1 MSDATQFCS
10 DCGAAIEGDD
20 RFCGECG
27 APVGGRSAPPPPPS
41 PSSPARRGLSGGAIG
56 GIAVVVAA
64 AAVGGTLL
72 LTGGSDNGASTTS
85 TAPVAVSTSV
95 TTVATSDVTE
105 PVVDPLLATDL
116 EGVRQATIHI
126 EMDATVVDPAGG
138 SQSGRWYGSGFLID
152 SSGLAV
158 TNNHVVTGASL
169 LEVWVEGKDRP
180 VNARILGISECSDLA
195 VIQLD
200 GDGYQYLDWY
210 DGDITTGLAIY
221 AAGFPLGTPEYTL
234 LDGIISKEQAE
245 GETDW
250 ASVDAVLEHTA
261 ETLSG
266 SSGGPIVTEDGRVV
280 AINYSGDSVGQTFA
294 ISMEVA
300 IPEVA
305 RLVDGNVNSIGING
319 RAIQFD
325 DGTSGIWVYSVDA
338 GSIAGRAG
346 ILPGDVIVEIEN
358 VLLGTDGTL
367 SAYCDVLR
375 SHDDDDVLSVE
386 VWRPSDGL
394 IYVGRL
400 NDRPLEPEST
410 PIIDVE
416 TPPDAA
422 TPTEAFV
429 SLIDDT
435 GLLTVDVPAT
445 WTDVSSQSWGFP
457 GVADAGPSLWAAPDL
472 SLFWEFAVP
481 GVWFGVTSDPAITV
495 EGILDWE
502 DYQTVC
508 TFEER
513 QDYFDGV
520 FEGFSETWVDCFTTD
535 ATLVVIAAET
545 ADGSTRVFLDIMM
558 VEDADVDALIQI
570 VGTFNLLSG

>member
-1 MSDATQFCS
+1 
-10 DCGAAIEGDD
+10 
-20 RFCGECG
+20 
-27 APVGGRSAPPPPPS
+27 
-41 PSSPARRGLSGGAIG
+41 
-56 GIAVVVAA
+56 VAA

-72 LTGGSDNGASTTS
+72 LSSGSDDAASTTS
-85 TAPVAVSTSV
+85 VTTAPVTTSAPTVV
-95 TTVATSDVTE
+95 TSEVTE
-105 PVVDPLLATDL
+105 PIIDPLLATDL

-126 EMDATVVDPAGG
+126 EMDATVVDPAEG

-152 SSGLAV
+152 PSGLAV

-200 GDGYQYLDWY
+200 GDGYKYLDWY

-245 GETDW
+245 GETNW

-280 AINYSGDSVGQTFA
+280 AVNYSGDSVGQTFA

-300 IPEVA
+300 IPEVS

-319 RAIQFD
+319 RATWLE
-325 DGTSGIWVYSVDA
+325 DGSSGIWVYSVDA
-338 GSIAGRAG
+338 GSVAGRAG
-346 ILPGDVIVEIEN
+346 ILPGDLIVEIEN
-358 VLLGTDGTL
+358 VPVGADGTL

-375 SHDDDDVLSVE
+375 SHDDDDVLSIR
-386 VWRPSDGL
+386 VWRSSDGL
-394 IYVGRL
+394 TYVGRL
-400 NDRPLEPEST
+400 NDRPLEAESI

-416 TPPDAA
+416 TPPDDGIPA
-422 TPTEAFV
+422 EAFV
-429 SLIDDT
+429 NLVDDS

-445 WTDVSSQSWGFP
+445 WTDVSSQTWGFP
-457 GVADAGPSLWAAPDL
+457 GVDVAGPSLWAAPDR

-495 EGILDWE
+495 EAILDWE

-520 FEGFSETWVDCFTTD
+520 FEGFSETWVNCFTTD

-570 VGTFNLLSG
+570 VGTFNLLGG